1 MKRKSNYLFFF
12 LLIGLLTACGAK
24 ETSSKVSDA
33 TQPVTEK
40 IDVLLTEVSGKISD
54 EEKEEKYI
62 QYIEDYLNETLIKV
76 EGIEDIDIELTHEGE
91 AYDVTVKIDYA
102 DSVQSVE
109 TINEA
114 IEESLQKF
122 LPEEMNITI
131 YSE

>member
-12 LLIGLLTACGAK
+12 LLIGLFTACGAK
-24 ETSSKVSDA
+24 ENR
-33 TQPVTEK
+33 P
-40 IDVLLTEVSGKISD
+40 EVSGKISD
-54 EEKEEKYI
+54 EEKEEKYL
-62 QYIEDYLNETLIKV
+62 QYIEDYLNETLIKM
-76 EGIEDIDIELTHEGE
+76 EEIEDIDIEFAHEGK

-102 DSVQSVE
+102 DSVQSTE

-114 IEESLQKF
+114 IEEGLQKF

>member
-12 LLIGLLTACGAK
+12 LLIGLFTACGAK
-24 ETSSKVSDA
+24 ENRPEVSDA

-40 IDVLLTEVSGKISD
+40 IDVLLTNASGKISD

-76 EGIEDIDIELTHEGE
+76 EGIEDIDIELAHEGE